1 LIPINREK
9 NIHVNADPHLNSEY
23 EGIENDSFGGPTMG
37 LLIDTKKANNPFH
50 VTSLRKD
57 PEMERFSK
65 WFDGKIPG
73 KEGDEKQ

>member
-1 LIPINREK
+1 
-9 NIHVNADPHLNSEY
+9 
-23 EGIENDSFGGPTMG
+23 MG
-37 LLIDTKKANNPFH
+37 LLIDTKKANSPFH